1 MQIEV
6 KAYDIARSINLTELK
21 TAKLGNIICEDPL
34 IFQEKDQYLAVFD
47 FGVAVFFGYDK
58 PEIARRVQEIKEN
71 TIGYKTDYSKDDF
84 ILHVGTIEG
93 STLPTKEE
101 LTVENL
107 KLDNIKLVSIVLARS
122 VSLEYFENLI
132 NKSLEKLTDIV
143 QSLASKG
150 KTGEPESRL
159 SKEVGVSLVIE
170 HELAYNLEILEE
182 PEVLWEGGRKIE
194 NLYRT
199 LAKTFELESRVQIL
213 EKKIDIVSKT
223 NRFLIDQL
231 QARRASLLE
240 LIIILLIVFEIVFFI
255 AEYFIR

>member
-21 TAKLGNIICEDPL
+21 TIQLGSIICEDPL
-34 IFQEKDQYLAVFD
+34 IFQEKDKYLAVFD
-47 FGVAVFFGYDK
+47 FGVAVFFGCDK
-58 PEIARRVQEIKEN
+58 PEIAQRVQEIKKY
-71 TIGYKTDYSKDDF
+71 TVGYKAEYSKDDF
-84 ILHVGTIEG
+84 ILNVGLKEG
-93 STLPTKEE
+93 MLPTKEE
-101 LTVENL
+101 LTIENL
-107 KLDNIKLVSIVLARS
+107 NLDNIKLVGIVLARS
-122 VSLEYFENLI
+122 VSLEYYENLI
-132 NKSLEKLTDIV
+132 DKSLEKLTDIV

-150 KTGEPESRL
+150 KTGEAESRL

-182 PEVLWEGGRKIE
+182 PEVLWEGGKKIE
-194 NLYRT
+194 NLYRA

-240 LIIILLIVFEIVFFI
+240 LVIILLIVFEIVFIIVEF
-255 AEYFIR
+255 YIR